1 MKMGEK
7 TWKNREFELLKE
19 LSKTNENTL
28 FWMNIHEHDKTKV
41 YFFSVGYNVVSRE
54 ENCN

>member
-1 MKMGEK
+1 MGK
-7 TWKNREFELLKE
+7 RTWKNREFELLKE

-41 YFFSVGYNVVSRE
+41 
-54 ENCN
+54 